1 MKIGKLKEMID
12 LIDAVQC
19 KDGKNHGKYASSVD
33 LAIDICPSNAIVSA
47 SYMWPE
53 VAAALVNAGFS
64 LQVNAKGASISLK
77 SED

>member
-19 KDGKNHGKYASSVD
+19 QDGKYASSVD
-33 LAIDICPSNAIVSA
+33 LAIDICPCNAIVSA
-47 SYMWPE
+47 SYMRPE

>member
-1 MKIGKLKEMID
+1 MKIEKLKEMID
-12 LIDAVQC
+12 VIDAVQC
-19 KDGKNHGKYASSVD
+19 QDGKNHSKYASSVD
-33 LAIDICPSNAIVSA
+33 LVIDTCPSNAIVSA
-47 SYMWPE
+47 SYMRPD